1 MDCPYYEQL
10 QYAGDTRVQC
20 LVSLFQSGDA
30 RLMRNAIDLLN
41 DSRQSDGCTMS
52 RYPTRLEQYIPG
64 FALWWVGMVHDY
76 HWYVDDAPFV
86 RQMLPG
92 VRSVLSF
99 FEGYQKENGSLRS
112 LPWWRYF
119 DWVPEWPNGD
129 APQEADG
136 SASVFDLQLLLAY
149 RWASALERAHG
160 LPAMA
165 QEYAERERVLRATI
179 KSLYWDAGRELFA
192 DTPAKKIF
200 SQHTNTMAVLADV
213 VEGAEA
219 RALML
224 RTLTAPGLAQ
234 GALYFKFYMH
244 QALAKVVEGD
254 RYLEQL
260 DDWRGMLALGLT
272 TFSETAERPGRSTR
286 SDCHAWSASPNIELM
301 RTVLG
306 VDSASPQFSRAVVR
320 PHLGKLAF
328 AQGSV
333 PHPKGTIEVR
343 VEAAGAVSVTTPVP
357 GEFQWK
363 GTRRPLTAG
372 ANQFTV

>member
-1 MDCPYYEQL
+1 
-10 QYAGDTRVQC
+10 
-20 LVSLFQSGDA
+20 
-30 RLMRNAIDLLN
+30 
-41 DSRQSDGCTMS
+41 
-52 RYPTRLEQYIPG
+52 
-64 FALWWVGMVHDY
+64 
-76 HWYVDDAPFV
+76 
-86 RQMLPG
+86 
-92 VRSVLSF
+92 
-99 FEGYQKENGSLRS
+99 
-112 LPWWRYF
+112 
-119 DWVPEWPNGD
+119 
-129 APQEADG
+129 
-136 SASVFDLQLLLAY
+136 VFDLQLLMAY

-244 QALAKVVEGD
+244 QALAKVGEGD

-306 VDSASPQFSRAVVR
+306 VDSAAPGFSRVIVR
-320 PHLGKLAF
+320 PHLGQLKFVEGA
-328 AQGSV
+328 V
-333 PHPKGTIEVR
+333 PHPKGSIEVR
-343 VEAAGAVSVTTPVP
+343 VEAAGNVSVTSPVD
-357 GEFQWK
+357 GDFLWR
-363 GTRRPLTAG
+363 GARRELHAG
-372 ANQFTV
+372 ANRFTVPI